1 MSHMLPLFLHW
12 VNVVILAKSH
22 NPSIL
27 NPDFLRIN
35 DIVPTDWEA
44 KEVLTTPAF
53 ATVRYSTNVVFL
65 LDQGRLEVRKEGDT
79 SFQDNYD
86 VHNFASRYVKILP
99 HVSYTSVG
107 LNWHISMEM
116 DEPERFITERFV
128 RPEAWKGR
136 GPELLQSSVKLSFQ
150 VENATC
156 NINFSPGKAKV
167 LGREYY
173 PAVIINVNFHY
184 EGPFTPDQIGTI
196 ILEWKMR
203 EDYLKQLLPKLLG
216 EVPECTIQ

>member
-1 MSHMLPLFLHW
+1 MSHMLPFFLHW

-53 ATVRYSTNVVFL
+53 ATVRYPTKVVFL
-65 LDQGRLEVRKEGDT
+65 LDQGRLEVRKECDT

-86 VHNFASRYVKILP
+86 VHNFAAKYVKLLP

-116 DEPERFITERFV
+116 DGPERFITVRFV
-128 RPEAWKGR
+128 RPETWKESGA
-136 GPELLQSSVKLSFQ
+136 ELMQSSVKLSFQ
-150 VENATC
+150 VENAVC
-156 NINFSPGKAKV
+156 NVDFSPGKAKV
-167 LGREYY
+167 PTREYY

-184 EGPFTPDQIGTI
+184 DGPFTPAQIDVI
-196 ILEWKMR
+196 IKEWKNR
-203 EDYLKQLLPKLLG
+203 EEYLKELLPKLLG
-216 EVPECTIQ
+216 ESS

>member
-1 MSHMLPLFLHW
+1 MLPLFLHW

-35 DIVPTDWEA
+35 DIVPPDWEP

-53 ATVRYSTNVVFL
+53 ATVRYPANVVFL
-65 LDQGRLEVRKEGDT
+65 LDQERLEVRKECDT

-86 VHNFASRYVKILP
+86 VHNFAANYIKVLP

-116 DEPERFITERFV
+116 EGPENFITKKFV
-128 RPEAWKGR
+128 RPETWKDSGA
-136 GPELLQSSVKLSFQ
+136 ELLHSSVKLSFQ
-150 VENATC
+150 VENGIC
-156 NINFSPGKAKV
+156 NIDFSPGKAKV
-167 LGREYY
+167 PGREFY
-173 PAVIINVNFHY
+173 PAVIINVNFHCG
-184 EGPFTPDQIGTI
+184 GPFPQDQIVAI
-196 ILEWKMR
+196 IKEWKKR
-203 EDYLKQLLPKLLG
+203 EDYLKELIPKLLG
-216 EVPECTIQ
+216 EVPECLIH

>member
-1 MSHMLPLFLHW
+1 MIPLILHW

-35 DIVPTDWEA
+35 DIVPSDWEA

-53 ATVRYSTNVVFL
+53 ATVRYPASVVFL
-65 LDQGRLEVRKEGDT
+65 LDQSRLEVKKECDT

-86 VHNFASRYVKILP
+86 VHNFAARYVKVLP

-107 LNWHISMEM
+107 LNWHVSVET
-116 DEPERFITERFV
+116 DNPERFIIERFV
-128 RPEAWKGR
+128 RPEAWKESGI
-136 GPELLQSSVKLSFQ
+136 ELMQSSVKLSFQ
-150 VENATC
+150 SEKGFC
-156 NINFSPGKAKV
+156 NVNFSPGKAKIPE
-167 LGREYY
+167 REYY

-184 EGPFTPDQIGTI
+184 DGPFTPDQIDV
-196 ILEWKMR
+196 ILKEWKNR
-203 EDYLKQLLPKLLG
+203 EEYLKKLLPKLLG
-216 EVPECTIQ
+216 EAS

>member
-1 MSHMLPLFLHW
+1 MISLILHW

-35 DIVPTDWEA
+35 DIVPFDWEA

-53 ATVRYSTNVVFL
+53 ATVRYPGNVAFL
-65 LDQGRLEVRKEGDT
+65 LDQERLEVRKECDT

-86 VHNFASRYVKILP
+86 IHNFAARYVKLLP

-107 LNWHISMEM
+107 LNWQISMEM
-116 DEPERFITERFV
+116 DEPGKFITERFV
-128 RPEAWKGR
+128 RPEAWKVSGA
-136 GPELLQSSVKLSFQ
+136 ELMQSSVKLSFQ
-150 VENATC
+150 IENAVC
-156 NINFSPGKAKV
+156 NVNFSSGKAKMP
-167 LGREYY
+167 GREYY

-184 EGPFTPDQIGTI
+184 DGPFPPGEIDVI
-196 ILEWKMR
+196 IKEWKNR
-203 EDYLKQLLPKLLG
+203 EEYLKELLPKLIG
-216 EVPECTIQ
+216 EAS